1 MVRKIELNHE
11 VKGEN
16 TMEQLQVKC
25 KGFEEGDWIPI
36 RYTGRGEDLS
46 PELELIGIA
55 PGAKSIAIT
64 LEDASH
70 PIFLNFNHWVIWNLP
85 VQSVIPEGI
94 AHGKYV
100 GSLGTTQGKAYG
112 RHKYRGPKPPLKA
125 IHNYVF
131 TVYILDCK
139 IELDAGSRKRDLLNK
154 MEGHILQQAT
164 LTGKFQS
171 RRE

>member
-64 LEDASH
+64 LDDASH
-70 PIFLNFNHWVIWNLP
+70 PIFPNFNP
-85 VQSVIPEGI
+85 
-94 AHGKYV
+94 
-100 GSLGTTQGKAYG
+100 LGNMEFARTIGYSG
-112 RHKYRGPKPPLKA
+112 G
-125 IHNYVF
+125 NS
-131 TVYILDCK
+131 
-139 IELDAGSRKRDLLNK
+139 SR
-154 MEGHILQQAT
+154 
-164 LTGKFQS
+164 
-171 RRE
+171 

>member
-1 MVRKIELNHE
+1 MRKIELNHE

-36 RYTGRGEDLS
+36 RYTG
-46 PELELIGIA
+46 
-55 PGAKSIAIT
+55 
-64 LEDASH
+64 
-70 PIFLNFNHWVIWNLP
+70 
-85 VQSVIPEGI
+85 
-94 AHGKYV
+94 HGKYV
-100 GSLGTTQGKAYG
+100 GSLGATQGKAYG